1 MHSAGFGSL
10 RPARLCSKNQ
20 SISRRSAC
28 PIGSTTIPFSI
39 TLLRSSRST
48 LPPLSIN
55 KAPTPNVPNASAC
68 SASSVAR
75 CAACSAFT
83 HCSII
88 RRLYP
93 IPQSTLHHPT
103 GRRELNRHS
112 RLARCDYERVLLSRA
127 LHLNSSRMRG
137 STVEVILWRTG
148 REQVREFVRDSWR
161 RFREFGAALFFFR
174 DSGPPT
180 ANANCVYISI
190 YFMVGAPRFELG
202 TPSPPD
208 WYSWPTGPDRLRQE

>member
-1 MHSAGFGSL
+1 MRSSASEVLQVGNCL
-10 RPARLCSKNQ
+10 RPCPQCGRLNEPARSKSPTARPAAFASQQ
-20 SISRRSAC
+20 SRTFPPPRCTVLSPPTWLKAQPSKPMDGQ
-28 PIGSTTIPFSI
+28 PIQARPTSLTIP
-39 TLLRSSRST
+39 
-48 LPPLSIN
+48 
-55 KAPTPNVPNASAC
+55 C
-68 SASSVAR
+68 
-75 CAACSAFT
+75 
-83 HCSII
+83 
-88 RRLYP
+88 RRQHGCP
-93 IPQSTLHHPT
+93 
-103 GRRELNRHS
+103 NRHS

-202 TPSPPD
+202 TPSPPV
-208 WYSWPTGPDRLRQE
+208 WELEPPVTASTRQLHDK